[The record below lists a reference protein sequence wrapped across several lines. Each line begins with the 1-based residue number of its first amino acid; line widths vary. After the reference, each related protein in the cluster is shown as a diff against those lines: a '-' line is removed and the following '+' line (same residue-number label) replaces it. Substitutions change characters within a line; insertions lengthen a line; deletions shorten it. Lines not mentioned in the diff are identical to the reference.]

1 MGEGTMENKLLYK
14 PNQLI
19 MSTNKDISVSQKKA
33 YNYILFEAREQL
45 KKDPNKEIFD
55 FNISDIK
62 RNSGIQNTNN
72 KRLKDDLTTL
82 LTTTVEIVQGD
93 NWDVFTLLSRVKKT
107 NGSIS
112 ISLNDVIKEALIS
125 NNYYTTLN
133 LLEISQLTGKYAVI
147 IYEMYLRYKNK
158 EIPYLTIEEFKQLTG
173 TSEVKSYE
181 NFARLKAKV
190 INVAIKEIEEK
201 IGVSLNY
208 ITKTKGRKVIG
219 IKFKFDR
226 NTAKIKK
233 LKQDL
238 TENRIMSD
246 NLEKAIEKAK
256 NNRFISKAWNK
267 RTDNKI
273 NKLWKDRGEEYT
285 KGVLKR
291 AYDGCKSDIKATLV
305 QYLNGIMKNI
315 EDEMDGD
322 TTKVGQDEKK
332 KLDEIKFIPSSE
344 NKEDPELMK
353 YKNYMIKRVKE
364 TVKESKRFEIISI
377 IMASKSIEEIK
388 NYMGI

>member
-158 EIPYLTIEEFKQLTG
+158 EIPHLTIEEFKQLTG
-173 TSEVKSYE
+173 TSDVKSYE

-190 INVAIKEIEEK
+190 INVAIDEIEDK
-201 IGVSLNY
+201 IGVSLSY
-208 ITKTKGRKVIG
+208 TTKTKGRKVIG
-219 IKFKFDR
+219 IKFRFAR
-226 NTAKIKK
+226 NRGKIK
-233 LKQDL
+233 QDPIK
-238 TENRIMSD
+238 NQIMSD
-246 NLEKAIEKAK
+246 SLEKAIEKAK
-256 NNRFISKAWNK
+256 NNRFISEAWNK

-273 NKLWKDRGEEYT
+273 NKLWKDQGEEYT
-285 KGVLKR
+285 KDVLRR

-305 QYLNGIMKNI
+305 QYLNGIVKNI
-315 EDEMDGD
+315 KEEIDEN
-322 TTKVGQDEKK
+322 TTKVRQDEKK
-332 KLDEIKFIPSSE
+332 KPDKTKFIPSSE

-364 TVKESKRFEIISI
+364 TVKEPKRFEIISI